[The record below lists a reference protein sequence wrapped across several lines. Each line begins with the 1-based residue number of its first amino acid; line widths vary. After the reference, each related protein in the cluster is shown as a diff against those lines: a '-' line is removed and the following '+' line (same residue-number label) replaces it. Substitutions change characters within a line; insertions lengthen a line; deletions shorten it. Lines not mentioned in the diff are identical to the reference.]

1 MASFLPPEFLR
12 SSDRSWRLWEMM
24 FFDIF
29 LSFFSLQITKVFFQ
43 KKLHFRQV
51 NEEERWSRLKFVVSP
66 RVTSILMGF
75 WWNERYI
82 YLHESPTKIN
92 HSCTGKYTLRLMGIR
107 NGIFSGNKKY
117 YVFHI
122 EPSTLCPRW
131 MWRCSLW
138 PNWDLLHLGLNQA
151 CCWGEGEE
159 YGKAAIYD
167 YVATCIHEHQPFMLD
182 KCMPC
187 L

>member
-1 MASFLPPEFLR
+1 MFLIF
-12 SSDRSWRLWEMM
+12 
-24 FFDIF
+24 F
-29 LSFFSLQITKVFFQ
+29 LSFFASK
-43 KKLHFRQV
+43 
-51 NEEERWSRLKFVVSP
+51 SP
-66 RVTSILMGF
+66 RVFSKKNCTFGREMKRKGGPGWSLSFHQELPAF
-75 WWNERYI
+75 WWDSHGTNGIFTYMKI
-82 YLHESPTKIN
+82 TKIN
-92 HSCTGKYTLRLMGIR
+92 HSGKYTLRAIGIR

-117 YVFHI
+117 HVFHI

-138 PNWDLLHLGLNQA
+138 PNWDLLHLGLNQV

-167 YVATCIHEHQPFMLD
+167 DVIICIHEHQPFMLD
-182 KCMPC
+182 KWMPC